1 MIVLYLYALVL
12 FSRSTKSFFLSSPT
26 TVPPKSLAC
35 YVGEY
40 VSVEGIC
47 ATDYT
52 SVQRTN
58 YSLTRLCAFQEDQ
71 GLFNASN
78 FLHHTYTAS
87 SITNIFRQMVHNR
100 CQGFSNTSDLGYGS
114 CTPQS
119 FELYTST
126 SLCIC
131 ATDFCNRDFATCQQ
145 SVISSSASPTLVPQ
159 IVPLLT
165 TPVSCYENT
174 LWYQYYPS
182 STQNVS
188 STCIPSYEYSS
199 RSTLYV
205 PSQLIDQTM
214 CETHTRANS
223 VLCAV
228 DVSVITNYD
237 SYNGNGHVSVPL
249 PHMIRYTAED
259 YIGKLLAPLNLTS
272 GQYSNNNTY
281 AYGSNTPNVVNT
293 IYEGSTNVVIRHNV
307 YDLVGNLLD
316 ISTLTCFCSTD
327 NCNVDF
333 GTCASGINYNS
344 TSSSTIGS
352 TLSTTTGSSTIGN
365 TRLTITGSSTIG
377 STPSTTT
384 GSFM

>member
-1 MIVLYLYALVL
+1 MTIIVLYLCALVL

-26 TVPPKSLAC
+26 TVSPTSLAC

-40 VSVEGIC
+40 VRVEGIY
-47 ATDYT
+47 ATNYNA
-52 SVQRTN
+52 VWRTN
-58 YSLTRLCAFQEDQ
+58 DSLTRLCAFQEDQ
-71 GLFNASN
+71 GVFNASD
-78 FLHHTYTAS
+78 FLHRTYTAS
-87 SITNIFRQMVHNR
+87 SITNILRQMVHTR

-145 SVISSSASPTLVPQ
+145 SVISSNALPTLVPQ
-159 IVPLLT
+159 VVPLLT
-165 TPVSCYENT
+165 TPGSCYENT
-174 LWYQYYPS
+174 LWNQWYPYS
-182 STQNVS
+182 TTQNVS
-188 STCIPSYEYSS
+188 STCIPSYQYSFRGS
-199 RSTLYV
+199 SYWYI
-205 PSQLIDQTM
+205 PNKLIDQTM
-214 CETHTRANS
+214 CETYTRANS

-228 DVSVITNYD
+228 DASVATNY
-237 SYNGNGHVSVPL
+237 YNGNGNGYMIVSS

-259 YIGKLLAPLNLTS
+259 YIGKLLAPLNVDS
-272 GQYSNNNTY
+272 GQYNNNNTFV
-281 AYGSNTPNVVNT
+281 YGSNTPNVVNT
-293 IYEGSTNVVIRHNV
+293 IYEGSTNVVIRHNT
-307 YDLVGNLLD
+307 YDLVGNLLG

-333 GTCASGINYNS
+333 DTCASGINYNS

-365 TRLTITGSSTIG
+365 TLL
-377 STPSTTT
+377 TTT
-384 GSFM
+384 GSLM

>member
-159 IVPLLT
+159 VVPLLT

-174 LWYQYYPS
+174 LSQQNYYPYS
-182 STQNVS
+182 EQNVS
-188 STCIPSYEYSS
+188 STCIPSYQYSS
-199 RSTLYV
+199 RGSSYWYV
-205 PSQLIDQTM
+205 PNELINQTM
-214 CETHTRANS
+214 CETYTRANS

-228 DVSVITNYD
+228 DGSVVTNYYTIED
-237 SYNGNGHVSVPL
+237 YGYLIVTT

-259 YIGKLLAPLNLTS
+259 YIGELLAPLNYDS
-272 GQYSNNNTY
+272 AQYSNNNTY

-293 IYEGSTNVVIRHNV
+293 IYEGSTNVVIRQNT

-316 ISTLTCFCSTD
+316 ISTLICFCSTN

-352 TLSTTTGSSTIGN
+352 TPSTT
-365 TRLTITGSSTIG
+365 TGSSTIG